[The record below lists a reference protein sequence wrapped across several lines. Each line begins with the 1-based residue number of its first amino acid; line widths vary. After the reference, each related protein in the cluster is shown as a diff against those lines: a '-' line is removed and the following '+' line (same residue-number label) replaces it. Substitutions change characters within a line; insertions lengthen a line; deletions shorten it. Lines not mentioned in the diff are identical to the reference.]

1 MAELFT
7 EKSHPATPRRRQQA
21 RAQGHVAKSQD
32 LVSALV
38 MTAGLLAIWITGATF
53 GQFITDYA
61 IQQLGDPTWQSF
73 TTSSAVDTWQQAIL
87 SAGRS
92 LAPVMAIVLLVAIVA
107 NVGQTGFLFS
117 PQRIAMDGNRIQPL
131 TGLRRMIS
139 ASNLAQA
146 PLGFCKTVVVISVV
160 LLGLWGQRAEIMQ
173 LPTRDTHSMV
183 RLMFQLIFTISLR
196 VAFSLVAVAF
206 IDYLFQRWQYERS
219 LRLTDEEMREELRD
233 SQRHPQPAN
242 RRKSARQTLAT
253 GQIQQLI
260 SNCDLILTDGSQ
272 LAVALQCDPSTT
284 AVPRVITKGQGS
296 LAEEIVF
303 AAQVKNILLQNDSGL
318 ARNLFRES
326 GRQEAIHP
334 DRFQQLARI
343 YHEACQ
349 GNGLGRGNH

>member
-38 MTAGLLAIWITGATF
+38 MTAGLLAVWITGATF
-53 GQFITDYA
+53 GQFLSDYA
-61 IQQLGDPTWQSF
+61 TEQLSNPTWQSF
-73 TTSSAVDTWQQAIL
+73 TTSHASDTWQQTIL
-87 SAGRS
+87 SIGRS
-92 LAPVMAIVLLVAIVA
+92 LAPVMAIVLLVAIAA
-107 NVGQTGFLFS
+107 NLGQTGFLFL

-139 ASNLAQA
+139 ASNLIQA
-146 PLGFCKTVVVISVV
+146 PLGICKTVVVISVV
-160 LLGLWGQRAEIMQ
+160 TLGLWSQRTEIMQ

-183 RLMFQLIFTISLR
+183 SMMFQLVFTISLR
-196 VAFSLVAVAF
+196 VAFSLVIIAF

-219 LRLTDEEMREELRD
+219 LRLSDEEMREELRD
-233 SQRHPQPAN
+233 SSRHPQPAK
-242 RRKSARQTLAT
+242 RRKSSQQNVAT
-253 GQIQQLI
+253 GQIQQLV
-260 SNCDLILTDGSQ
+260 SRCDLVLTDGSR

-284 AVPRVITKGQGS
+284 TVPTVITKGQGS

-303 AAQVKNILLQNDSGL
+303 AAQVKNVLLQDERGL
-318 ARNLFRES
+318 ARKLFRES
-326 GRQEAIHP
+326 SRQEAIHP
-334 DRFQQLARI
+334 DCFQQLAQS

-349 GNGLGRGNH
+349 DKR